1 MEYPILYSFI
11 RCPYA
16 MRARMALKL
25 TNTKCEI
32 REVRLNNKPKQ
43 MIDKSPKGT
52 VPVLVLQKKVIDES
66 NDIIEW
72 ALSSNN
78 IFDGNIDHDQINLT
92 INLNVQNHLENI
104 LEDAII
110 KYDAEASFG
119 IILNVNNGE
128 IIAMTSLPDFDP
140 NASYEQIADKMR
152 PINKFNRNT
161 LGVYEFGSVMKIFTT
176 AIGIEENIFHPNSKL
191 IRNIVGGTSNI
202 PKRYPTIINAH
213 TNKKISVK
221 VLVIN

>member
-52 VPVLVLQKKVIDES
+52 VPVLVLEKKVIDES

-78 IFDGNIDHDQINLT
+78 IFDGNIDHDQIDLTNNLIELFDSKFKYNLDRYKYAT
-92 INLNVQNHLENI
+92 RYENINKDKHKKECLEILINLENLISNEGWILGSKINKLDISILCLLFDNLE
-104 LEDAII
+104 LQ
-110 KYDAEASFG
+110 
-119 IILNVNNGE
+119 ILNGLISKIKLKE
-128 IIAMTSLPDFDP
+128 S
-140 NASYEQIADKMR
+140 K
-152 PINKFNRNT
+152 KFY
-161 LGVYEFGSVMKIFTT
+161 LIF
-176 AIGIEENIFHPNSKL
+176 L
-191 IRNIVGGTSNI
+191 IQT
-202 PKRYPTIINAH
+202 YL
-213 TNKKISVK
+213 KK
-221 VLVIN
+221 

>member
-52 VPVLVLQKKVIDES
+52 VPVLVLQKEVIDES

-78 IFDGNIDHDQINLT
+78 IFDGNIDHDQIDLTNNLIELFDSKFKYNLDRYKYAT
-92 INLNVQNHLENI
+92 RYENVNKDKHKKECLEILINLENVISNEGWILGSKINKLDISILPFIRQFRIADIEWFDKQNKIKGIQKI
-104 LEDAII
+104 LFNFLDSNLFKEVMY
-110 KYDAEASFG
+110 KYD
-119 IILNVNNGE
+119 VW
-128 IIAMTSLPDFDP
+128 
-140 NASYEQIADKMR
+140 
-152 PINKFNRNT
+152 
-161 LGVYEFGSVMKIFTT
+161 
-176 AIGIEENIFHPNSKL
+176 EENAEPQFFP
-191 IRNIVGGTSNI
+191 
-202 PKRYPTIINAH
+202 
-213 TNKKISVK
+213 
-221 VLVIN
+221 

>member
-25 TNTKCEI
+25 TNIKCEI

-52 VPVLVLQKKVIDES
+52 VPVLVLEKKVIDES

-78 IFDGNIDHDQINLT
+78 IFDGNIDHNQIDLTNNLIELFDSKFKYNLDRYKYATRYENINKDKHKKECLEILINLENLISNEGWILGSK
-92 INLNVQNHLENI
+92 INKLDISILPFIRQFRIADIEWFDKQNKIKGIQKI
-104 LEDAII
+104 LFNFLDSNLFKEVMY
-110 KYDAEASFG
+110 KYD
-119 IILNVNNGE
+119 VW
-128 IIAMTSLPDFDP
+128 
-140 NASYEQIADKMR
+140 
-152 PINKFNRNT
+152 
-161 LGVYEFGSVMKIFTT
+161 
-176 AIGIEENIFHPNSKL
+176 EENAEPQFFP
-191 IRNIVGGTSNI
+191 
-202 PKRYPTIINAH
+202 
-213 TNKKISVK
+213 
-221 VLVIN
+221 

>member
-52 VPVLVLQKKVIDES
+52 VPVLVLQKEIIDES

-78 IFDGNIDHDQINLT
+78 IFDGNIDHDQIDLTNNLIELFDSKFKYNLDRYKYAT
-92 INLNVQNHLENI
+92 RYKNIDKDKHKIECLDILINLENVISNDGWILGSKINKLDISILPFIRQFRIADIEWFDKQNKIKGIQKI
-104 LEDAII
+104 LFNFLDSNLFKEVMY
-110 KYDAEASFG
+110 KYD
-119 IILNVNNGE
+119 VW
-128 IIAMTSLPDFDP
+128 
-140 NASYEQIADKMR
+140 
-152 PINKFNRNT
+152 
-161 LGVYEFGSVMKIFTT
+161 
-176 AIGIEENIFHPNSKL
+176 EENAEPQFFP
-191 IRNIVGGTSNI
+191 
-202 PKRYPTIINAH
+202 
-213 TNKKISVK
+213 
-221 VLVIN
+221 

>member
-52 VPVLVLQKKVIDES
+52 VPVLVLQKEVIDES

-78 IFDGNIDHDQINLT
+78 IFDGNIDHDQIDLTNNLIELFDSKFKYNLDRYKYAT
-92 INLNVQNHLENI
+92 RYENIDKDKHKKECLDILINLENLISNEGWILGSKINKLDISILPFIRQFRIADIEWFDKQNKIKGIQKI
-104 LEDAII
+104 LFNFLDSNLFKEVMY
-110 KYDAEASFG
+110 KYD
-119 IILNVNNGE
+119 VW
-128 IIAMTSLPDFDP
+128 
-140 NASYEQIADKMR
+140 
-152 PINKFNRNT
+152 
-161 LGVYEFGSVMKIFTT
+161 
-176 AIGIEENIFHPNSKL
+176 EENAEPQFFP
-191 IRNIVGGTSNI
+191 
-202 PKRYPTIINAH
+202 
-213 TNKKISVK
+213 
-221 VLVIN
+221 

>member
-78 IFDGNIDHDQINLT
+78 IFDGNIDHDQIDLTNNLIELFDSKFKYNLDRYKYAT
-92 INLNVQNHLENI
+92 RYENINKDKHKKECLEILINLENLISNEGWILGSKINKLDISILPFIRQFRIADIEWFDKQNKIKGVQKI
-104 LEDAII
+104 LFNFLDSNLFKEVMY
-110 KYDAEASFG
+110 KYD
-119 IILNVNNGE
+119 VW
-128 IIAMTSLPDFDP
+128 
-140 NASYEQIADKMR
+140 
-152 PINKFNRNT
+152 
-161 LGVYEFGSVMKIFTT
+161 
-176 AIGIEENIFHPNSKL
+176 EENAEPQFFP
-191 IRNIVGGTSNI
+191 
-202 PKRYPTIINAH
+202 
-213 TNKKISVK
+213 
-221 VLVIN
+221 

>member
-25 TNTKCEI
+25 TNIKCEI

-92 INLNVQNHLENI
+92 NNLIELFDSKFKYNLDRYKYATRYENINKDKHKKECLEILINLENLISNEGWILGSKINKLDISILPFIRQFRIADIEWFDKQNKIKGIQKI
-104 LEDAII
+104 LFNFLDSNLFKEVMY
-110 KYDAEASFG
+110 KYD
-119 IILNVNNGE
+119 VW
-128 IIAMTSLPDFDP
+128 
-140 NASYEQIADKMR
+140 
-152 PINKFNRNT
+152 
-161 LGVYEFGSVMKIFTT
+161 
-176 AIGIEENIFHPNSKL
+176 EENAEPQFFP
-191 IRNIVGGTSNI
+191 
-202 PKRYPTIINAH
+202 
-213 TNKKISVK
+213 
-221 VLVIN
+221 

>member
-52 VPVLVLQKKVIDES
+52 VPVLVLEKKVIDES

-78 IFDGNIDHDQINLT
+78 IFDGNIDHDQIDLTNNLIELFDSKFKYNLDRYKYAT
-92 INLNVQNHLENI
+92 RYENIDKDKHKMECLDILINLENVISNKEWILGSKINKLDISILPFIRQFRIADIEWFDKQNKIKGIQKI
-104 LEDAII
+104 LFNFLDSNLFKEVMY
-110 KYDAEASFG
+110 KYD
-119 IILNVNNGE
+119 VW
-128 IIAMTSLPDFDP
+128 
-140 NASYEQIADKMR
+140 
-152 PINKFNRNT
+152 
-161 LGVYEFGSVMKIFTT
+161 
-176 AIGIEENIFHPNSKL
+176 EENTEPQFFP
-191 IRNIVGGTSNI
+191 
-202 PKRYPTIINAH
+202 
-213 TNKKISVK
+213 
-221 VLVIN
+221 

>member
-52 VPVLVLQKKVIDES
+52 VPVLVLQKEVIDES

-78 IFDGNIDHDQINLT
+78 IFDGNIDHDQIDLTNNLIELFDSKFKYNLDRYKYAT
-92 INLNVQNHLENI
+92 RYENINKDKHKKECLEILINLENLISNEGWILGSKINKLDISILPFIRQFRIADIEWFDKQNKIKGIQKI
-104 LEDAII
+104 LFNFLDSKLFKEVMY
-110 KYDAEASFG
+110 KYD
-119 IILNVNNGE
+119 VW
-128 IIAMTSLPDFDP
+128 
-140 NASYEQIADKMR
+140 
-152 PINKFNRNT
+152 
-161 LGVYEFGSVMKIFTT
+161 
-176 AIGIEENIFHPNSKL
+176 EENAEPQFFP
-191 IRNIVGGTSNI
+191 
-202 PKRYPTIINAH
+202 
-213 TNKKISVK
+213 
-221 VLVIN
+221 

>member
-25 TNTKCEI
+25 TNIKCEI

-52 VPVLVLQKKVIDES
+52 VPVLVLEKEVIDES

-78 IFDGNIDHDQINLT
+78 IFDGNIDNDQIDLTNNLIELFDSKFKYNLDRYKYAT
-92 INLNVQNHLENI
+92 RYENINKDKHKKECLEILINLENLISNEGWILGSKINKLDISILPFIRQFRIADIEWFDKQNKIKGVQKI
-104 LEDAII
+104 LFNFLDSNLFKEVMY
-110 KYDAEASFG
+110 KYD
-119 IILNVNNGE
+119 VW
-128 IIAMTSLPDFDP
+128 
-140 NASYEQIADKMR
+140 
-152 PINKFNRNT
+152 
-161 LGVYEFGSVMKIFTT
+161 
-176 AIGIEENIFHPNSKL
+176 EENAEPQFFP
-191 IRNIVGGTSNI
+191 
-202 PKRYPTIINAH
+202 
-213 TNKKISVK
+213 
-221 VLVIN
+221 

>member
-1 MEYPILYSFI
+1 MKYPILYSFI

-52 VPVLVLQKKVIDES
+52 VPVLVLEKEVIDES

-78 IFDGNIDHDQINLT
+78 IFEGNLDNDQIDLTNNLIELFDSKFKYNLDRYKYAT
-92 INLNVQNHLENI
+92 RYENINKDKHKKECLEILINLENLISNEGWILGSKINKLDISILPFIRQFRIADIEWFDKQNKIKGVQKI
-104 LEDAII
+104 LFNFLDSNLFREVMY
-110 KYDAEASFG
+110 KYD
-119 IILNVNNGE
+119 VW
-128 IIAMTSLPDFDP
+128 
-140 NASYEQIADKMR
+140 
-152 PINKFNRNT
+152 
-161 LGVYEFGSVMKIFTT
+161 
-176 AIGIEENIFHPNSKL
+176 EENAEPQFFP
-191 IRNIVGGTSNI
+191 
-202 PKRYPTIINAH
+202 
-213 TNKKISVK
+213 
-221 VLVIN
+221 

>member
-1 MEYPILYSFI
+1 
-11 RCPYA
+11 

-52 VPVLVLQKKVIDES
+52 VPVLVLEKKVIDES

-92 INLNVQNHLENI
+92 NNLIELFDSKFKYNLDRYKYATRYENINKDKHKKECLEILINLENLISNEGWILGSKINKLDISILPFIRQFRIADIEWFDKQNKIKRIQKI
-104 LEDAII
+104 LFNFLDSNLFKEVMY
-110 KYDAEASFG
+110 KYD
-119 IILNVNNGE
+119 VW
-128 IIAMTSLPDFDP
+128 
-140 NASYEQIADKMR
+140 
-152 PINKFNRNT
+152 
-161 LGVYEFGSVMKIFTT
+161 
-176 AIGIEENIFHPNSKL
+176 EENAEPQFFP
-191 IRNIVGGTSNI
+191 
-202 PKRYPTIINAH
+202 
-213 TNKKISVK
+213 
-221 VLVIN
+221 

>member
-1 MEYPILYSFI
+1 MKYPILYSFI

-78 IFDGNIDHDQINLT
+78 IFDGNIDNDQIDLTNNLIELFDSKFKYNLDRYKYAT
-92 INLNVQNHLENI
+92 RYENIDKDKHKMECLDILINLENVISNKEWILGSKINKLDISILPFIRQFRIADIEWFDKQNKIKGIQKI
-104 LEDAII
+104 LFNFLDSNLFKEVMY
-110 KYDAEASFG
+110 KYD
-119 IILNVNNGE
+119 VW
-128 IIAMTSLPDFDP
+128 
-140 NASYEQIADKMR
+140 
-152 PINKFNRNT
+152 
-161 LGVYEFGSVMKIFTT
+161 
-176 AIGIEENIFHPNSKL
+176 EENAEPQFFP
-191 IRNIVGGTSNI
+191 
-202 PKRYPTIINAH
+202 
-213 TNKKISVK
+213 
-221 VLVIN
+221 

>member
-25 TNTKCEI
+25 TNIKCEI

-52 VPVLVLQKKVIDES
+52 VPVLVLEKKVIDES

-78 IFDGNIDHDQINLT
+78 IFDGNIDHDQKDLTNNLIELFDSKFKYNLDRYKYATRYENINKDKHKKECLEILINLENLISNEGWILGSK
-92 INLNVQNHLENI
+92 INKLDISILPFIRQFRIADIEWFDKQNKIKGIQKI
-104 LEDAII
+104 LFNFLDSNLFKEVMY
-110 KYDAEASFG
+110 KYD
-119 IILNVNNGE
+119 VW
-128 IIAMTSLPDFDP
+128 
-140 NASYEQIADKMR
+140 
-152 PINKFNRNT
+152 
-161 LGVYEFGSVMKIFTT
+161 
-176 AIGIEENIFHPNSKL
+176 EENAEPQFFP
-191 IRNIVGGTSNI
+191 
-202 PKRYPTIINAH
+202 
-213 TNKKISVK
+213 
-221 VLVIN
+221 

>member
-52 VPVLVLQKKVIDES
+52 VPVLVLQKEVIDES

-78 IFDGNIDHDQINLT
+78 IFDGNIDHDQIDLTNNLIELFDSKFKYNLDRYKYASRYENINKDKHKKECLEIL
-92 INLNVQNHLENI
+92 INLENLISNEGWILGSKINKLDISILPFIRQFRIADIEWFDKQNKIKGIQKI
-104 LEDAII
+104 LFNFLDSNLFKEVMY
-110 KYDAEASFG
+110 KYD
-119 IILNVNNGE
+119 VW
-128 IIAMTSLPDFDP
+128 
-140 NASYEQIADKMR
+140 
-152 PINKFNRNT
+152 
-161 LGVYEFGSVMKIFTT
+161 
-176 AIGIEENIFHPNSKL
+176 EENAEPQFFP
-191 IRNIVGGTSNI
+191 
-202 PKRYPTIINAH
+202 
-213 TNKKISVK
+213 
-221 VLVIN
+221 